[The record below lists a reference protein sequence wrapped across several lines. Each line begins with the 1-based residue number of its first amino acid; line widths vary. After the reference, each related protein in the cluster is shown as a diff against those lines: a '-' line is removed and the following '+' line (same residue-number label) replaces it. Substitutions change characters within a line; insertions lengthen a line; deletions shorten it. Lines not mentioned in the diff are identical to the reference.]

1 MFPYQSGGQ
10 RPRELA
16 AITLNGTQWNSLTMI
31 RAALQAPNAS
41 GRGESWLKL
50 VVVARISHGRA
61 FQQVSQGQ
69 STAEP
74 LLAGTTSHAHC
85 YRVPMASGFV
95 IHSFRVDE
103 IVVRLLQPRECSN
116 SCSRWLHAPLPVS
129 CEQFRKRS

>member
-16 AITLNGTQWNSLTMI
+16 AIAPNGTQWNSLTMI

-50 VVVARISHGRA
+50 VVVARISHG
-61 FQQVSQGQ
+61 QQVSQGQ

-74 LLAGTTSHAHC
+74 LLADTTSHAHR
-85 YRVPMASGFV
+85 YGVSMASGFAV
-95 IHSFRVDE
+95 RSFRVDE
-103 IVVRLLQPRECSN
+103 IVVRLLQLRECTN
-116 SCSRWLHAPLPVS
+116 SCSRWIYALLPVS
-129 CEQFRKRS
+129 CGLLRKRS